1 MQYPI
6 SPVHG
11 RAMSVYKGWV
21 VSTNSLLGKVA
32 LEIIPADRIVLV
44 EVPVVA
50 NSPLGHPIPQV
61 CHQHPEYQPNVSHA
75 TPFVFISIC
84 PNF

>member
-1 MQYPI
+1 
-6 SPVHG
+6 
-11 RAMSVYKGWV
+11 MSVYKGWV
-21 VSTNSLLGKVA
+21 VSTNSLLGEVA

-61 CHQHPEYQPNVSHA
+61 CHQHPEVS
-75 TPFVFISIC
+75 ISLMSHM
-84 PNF
+84 PLPLSLYLSVLTSKF